1 MKVLLATP
9 IFPPEIGG
17 PATYTKELSHKL
29 HARHDITI
37 LAYTDNPEPL
47 PHVRIHAISKRNP
60 LPIRLWDYFRAA
72 FQEAGDADVIYV
84 QNAMAAGLPIALA
97 CMLRRKPF
105 ILKFVGDESWE
116 RAQHY
121 RKTKKRLEEFLAS
134 PEGGWKIRMMMRVQ
148 KFVLNRAAFVTTP
161 SAYLREEL
169 ITHYHLTPQRVI
181 VNYNAAEPS
190 PFSPFPAEP
199 QLHQVAATAR
209 LTSWKGIDGIIRAI
223 AILAKK
229 IPDVRL
235 VVAGDG
241 PEEERLKKLTQDLN
255 LEEHVSF
262 LGSISRAETWQLRKN
277 SAVYVLNST
286 YEGLPHTAL
295 TTFAARIPI
304 VATNIPGTNE
314 AVIHEETGLLV
325 EPGDDEGLA
334 AAIERLFGDASLR
347 NRLVENSSK
356 YLEDK
361 FSWDAHIAGLE
372 VLFQS
377 IRAEPRNKA

>member
-9 IFPPEIGG
+9 IYPPEIGG

-29 HARHDITI
+29 HAQHAITV
-37 LAYTDNPEPL
+37 LTYADNAEAF
-47 PHVRIHAISKRNP
+47 PHTRLHAISKQQP
-60 LPIRLWDYFRAA
+60 LPLRLINYFVAA
-72 FQEAGDADVIYV
+72 LGETASNDVIYV

-116 RAQHY
+116 RARQY
-121 RKTKKRLEEFLAS
+121 RMTEKRLEEFLAH
-134 PEGGWKIRMMMRVQ
+134 PEGGWRIRAMMRIQ
-148 KFVLNRAAFVTTP
+148 KFVLQRATFVTTP
-161 SAYLREEL
+161 SAYLRDEL
-169 ITHYHLTPQRVI
+169 VRYYHLKPHRVI
-181 VNYNAAEPS
+181 VNYNAAEEPS
-190 PFSPFPAEP
+190 FSPFPSEP
-199 QLHQVAATAR
+199 KLHQIVATAR

-229 IPDVRL
+229 IPDAHL

-241 PEEERLKKLTQDLN
+241 PEENALKKLVRELDL
-255 LEEHVSF
+255 EKQVTF
-262 LGSISRAETWQLRKN
+262 LGNISRAETWQLRKN

-314 AVIHEETGLLV
+314 AVIDGETGLLV
-325 EPGDDEGLA
+325 EPGDDAGLA
-334 AAIERLFGDASLR
+334 AAIERLFSDATLR
-347 NRLVENSSK
+347 TRLVENASR
-356 YLEDK
+356 YLEEK
-361 FSWDAHIAGLE
+361 FSWEAHIAGLE
-372 VLFQS
+372 GLFQS
-377 IRAEPRNKA
+377 VLPEPRNKA